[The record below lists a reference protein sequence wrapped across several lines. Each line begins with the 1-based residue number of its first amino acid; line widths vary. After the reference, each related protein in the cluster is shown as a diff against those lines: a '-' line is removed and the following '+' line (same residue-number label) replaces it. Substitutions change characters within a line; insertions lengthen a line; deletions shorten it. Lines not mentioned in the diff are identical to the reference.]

1 MQVQNFFTP
10 LVHSQSKEA
19 VGVNTRK
26 AQYPPPPR
34 ISWLLE
40 KHFLPNFINL
50 TPITLHFA
58 LVPCEVSKTLLLV
71 GWSRNQTYLNVTF
84 HEQQEF
90 VFKHLWL
97 RHSYWKT
104 YSDTAAEAR
113 VAKDSDG
120 KSYTRSCCSWKIIP
134 KGLTRW
140 PLYQICINF

>member
-1 MQVQNFFTP
+1 MLENAPEFLRNTMQQSKIRMQVQNFFTP

-58 LVPCEVSKTLLLV
+58 PV
-71 GWSRNQTYLNVTF
+71 Q
-84 HEQQEF
+84 
-90 VFKHLWL
+90 
-97 RHSYWKT
+97 
-104 YSDTAAEAR
+104 
-113 VAKDSDG
+113 
-120 KSYTRSCCSWKIIP
+120 
-134 KGLTRW
+134 
-140 PLYQICINF
+140 